1 MTSARMVAI
10 VLCLVVAPTQPALAH
25 RLQVFAAAEGRTIA
39 GDAYFAGGAPAAGIR
54 VLIEDATGERLAE
67 LTSGPDGAFR
77 YRAEA
82 PIDHIV
88 VAQSGDGHRAQ
99 WRVAAVELT
108 LGFAAGAG
116 ADGAADAEGAAAVD
130 ASAAADD
137 AGAAADGNAT
147 APAPAASGQP
157 SAVLGGAQDGGARA
171 EQPLPSQGTVSG
183 QRVPA
188 PTAPDAALVA
198 AVEAAVAR
206 QIRPLREELA
216 EARGQAAFR
225 DVLGGIGYIVG
236 LAGLLLWWRGRGR
249 GTR

>member
-1 MTSARMVAI
+1 MVAI

-54 VLIEDATGERLAE
+54 VLIEDATGKRLAE

-99 WRVAAVELT
+99 WRVAADELT
-108 LGFAAGAG
+108 LGF
-116 ADGAADAEGAAAVD
+116 GAAAPDSVAAASDSVAAATVDYVADIADADAAAIVD
-130 ASAAADD
+130 AD
-137 AGAAADGNAT
+137 A
-147 APAPAASGQP
+147 APAAPEASGQP
-157 SAVLGGAQDGGARA
+157 KALGAAAEHGSPRA
-171 EQPLPSQGTVSG
+171 EQPVPSAGTISG
-183 QRVPA
+183 QRAPV